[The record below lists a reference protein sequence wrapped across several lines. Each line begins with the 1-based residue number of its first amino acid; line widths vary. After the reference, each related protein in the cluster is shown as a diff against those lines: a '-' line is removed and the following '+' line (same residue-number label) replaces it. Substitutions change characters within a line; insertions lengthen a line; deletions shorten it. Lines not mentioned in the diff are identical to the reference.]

1 MLFIFQFLLI
11 IISQFINGITS
22 QFVLH
27 PNPVSQ
33 IDLKNVTQSVGITNC
48 ISEDEQYAFV
58 ASTYAGIHV
67 IDLSNIYIPKVISVA
82 QSSYA
87 QACAERNNYL
97 FVADQQE
104 GLIIHNITDKQNPKR
119 IATASYTENG
129 FKASYQFVLLSPDFQ
144 FVFALS
150 YGFVFTF
157 QITDITKP
165 RLLPFPLDFTF
176 APNCYTLRFDK
187 SKRFIAIANHISG
200 VTVLDI
206 SNIQKQYIRASSNPK
221 FVIWD
226 VAFTP
231 DSKAFYALDAYNGL
245 YYADP
250 SVLYD
255 NSQQGKVSLNYD
267 LVLQNTDSLVLSMI
281 ITDDG
286 SHMLIGHR
294 STGIKVYQLNS
305 QNYKKLNFI
314 ESLDASYMVITI
326 NLSKNNAKYIYV
338 TNGISLII
346 FQQVTPNINQD
357 YPNMLNTFQSS
368 LTFIDSNVNRFG
380 IFCTNSEVIVAT
392 AGSSLNIYDTTNPYQ
407 PSLLKSVSQQAS
419 NFDNFSIAIATP
431 DFNTLIIAS
440 SQSGVL
446 TFNIKDKS
454 KPIFQNQYQFSYKGQ
469 LMTQATSA
477 KISKDGKKIIVGN
490 SFFGVLIFAFIN
502 STDLS
507 QLQLISVFPN
517 DIACGYERCDST
529 SDGIKFVCACR
540 EIGTIFFQLQ
550 NPGEPPLRKNQF
562 LELAVEQALISQN
575 DKLLFLA
582 NGYQGLIIVDISDFF
597 NPKKLSQLVLQ
608 GWAQAITL
616 IFNENYIVVSQVE
629 KGQLSLINIQDPSNP
644 YEQQRVQFKG
654 ESSTNSCINA
664 ANHDDLYFIGNFGLR
679 YLPIKPKITVHTQ
692 FEVAVYNQNGGFLYY
707 QTLEQGQQLLV
718 GQTIRI
724 TFVQLYNEQN
734 AIISQVYYYRYF
746 EKQVLP
752 PWITFLTTQQQI
764 NLNVD
769 KLGTYNDFSKENKG
783 ENILVLEIQ
792 VQITP
797 NQLINNSLKIDLNLS
812 NYLISLLQQN
822 GYLDQNSYLTDKF
835 NPYVTFDLNF
845 YDGNIYKP
853 SDYSSVY
860 DKIQSFIKQT
870 LTFSKI
876 DYPIRFFIVSSLKFN
891 YQKIINNSADIIQTP
906 SQQVSIFIQITKNGK
921 FVKRIFEGVLASFSD
936 DLTSVKISGQT
947 SFVNAIIKNSIQIA
961 NYTADLSQV
970 SITFILSD
978 ANNYDQTINTSLD
991 QIGFINIH
999 KPVYQDKN
1007 LSLQSQFNR
1016 YYTNNY
1022 LPIEDRFQFSFD
1034 LNTFK
1039 QDEGLQ
1045 LTYTAYILN
1054 GSKPPTQILTGSW
1067 IEFSNVNLAFS
1078 GIRSA
1083 SAFMDTTRV
1092 RIIAD
1097 DGYSQVQDDFYM
1109 TFGSVPF
1116 LYALQIIIQIGGPI
1130 LGIIGLWK
1138 YRYEIHLFLLE
1149 RKNMY
1154 QNEVAVV
1161 GQMYKKQIIIY
1172 GNVQQDGLTLW
1183 NMLKKQNKKLKENL
1197 VQEYKQNNT
1206 IDIYEIITQLEK
1218 IYYKNQI
1225 KFPYI
1230 DPREFDF
1237 DDSRMVR
1244 TIKRI
1249 AYQCVLEKNP
1259 NTNKAYEKL
1268 KKYSL
1273 KNFGRKDWYK
1283 FYLELYPLMDINQ
1296 VLGRDQRVLDQ
1307 PDKDIFQEFQKNTN
1321 NELLNS
1327 NQVRLREVKLISNQ
1341 KADSQLQ
1348 NDILNLNSPLEL
1360 QELTERQKLA
1370 KCSLVENQQM
1380 NITSENQILK
1390 EKILNNEQKQQKAYV
1405 NLNPFPEIHIKQDL
1419 IQETLKQMN
1428 FNLAFD
1434 FNLLAEIMALD
1445 ASGALIT
1452 QPSKLNPSYG
1462 ESIHCLPYQLLN
1474 LQAFRNNSKE
1484 QGCIQKFLNFFNM
1497 SYTSLG
1503 FVMNNPLPKWL
1514 KFQIIDGVI
1523 NMWGIPQPNDE
1534 AEILIRI
1541 INDTG
1546 FAIYSFH
1553 IIIQDQLGNDMRN
1566 KQLLRK
1572 YTMQYNPTSRK
1583 KTGHGKLLHQSI
1595 NNIGSQQFIPAAGS
1609 KLPSQE
1615 SPQLKGQTLRNIPMK
1630 SQFCLGSNQNI
1641 NHNFLSEEQ
1650 VNEQNSD
1657 QNEKNSQNI
1666 NITLKKDGEKEKQ
1679 VSNQETSII
1688 VEIEENMSEKN
1699 DKIEQVK
1706 CQTFQNKSK

>member
-1 MLFIFQFLLI
+1 MFLISQFLLI
-11 IISQFINGITS
+11 ILSQLISDTTS

-33 IDLKNVTQSVGITNC
+33 IDLKNLTQSVGVTNC
-48 ISEDEQYAFV
+48 ISEDEKYAFV
-58 ASTYAGIHV
+58 ASTYAGIHI
-67 IDLSNIYIPKVISVA
+67 IDLSNIYIPKIISVA

-87 QACAERNNYL
+87 QACAEKNNYL

-104 GLIIHNITDKQNPKR
+104 GLVIHNITDKSNPKR
-119 IATASYTENG
+119 ITSVSYTENG
-129 FKASYQFVLLSPDFQ
+129 FKASYQFVLLSPDSQ
-144 FVFALS
+144 YVFVLS

-157 QITDITKP
+157 QITDITNP
-165 RLLPFPLDFTF
+165 NLLPFPIDFTF

-187 SKRFIAIANHISG
+187 SKRFIAIANHILG
-200 VTVLDI
+200 VTILDI

-226 VAFTP
+226 VTFTP

-245 YYADP
+245 YFADP
-250 SVLYD
+250 TVLFD
-255 NSQQGKVSLNYD
+255 DSKQGRVSLNYE
-267 LVLQNTDSLVLSMI
+267 LVMQNTDSLVLSMI
-281 ITDDG
+281 ITEDG

-314 ESLDASYMVITI
+314 QSLDASYMVITI

-338 TNGISLII
+338 TNGISLVI

-357 YPNMLNTFQSS
+357 YPNMLNAFQSS
-368 LTFIDSNVNRFG
+368 LTFINSNVNRFG

-392 AGSSLNIYDTTNPYQ
+392 AGSSLDIYDVANPFQ
-407 PSLLKSVSQQAS
+407 PALLNSISQQQS
-419 NFDNFSIAIATP
+419 NFDNFSIVIATP
-431 DFNTLIIAS
+431 DFNTLIIAA
-440 SQSGVL
+440 SQSGIL
-446 TFNIKDKS
+446 TYNIKDKS
-454 KPIFQNQYQFSYKGQ
+454 NPIFQNQYQFSNKGQ
-469 LMTQATSA
+469 LLTQATSA
-477 KISKDGKKIIVGN
+477 KISKDGKKIFVGN

-502 STDLS
+502 PSDLS
-507 QLQLISVFPN
+507 QLQLINVFPN
-517 DIACGYERCDST
+517 DIACGYERCDSNF
-529 SDGIKFVCACR
+529 DGTKFVCACR

-550 NPGEPPLRKNQF
+550 NPDKPPQRMTQF

-575 DKLLFLA
+575 DNLVFLA
-582 NGYQGLIIVDISDFF
+582 NGYQGLIIVDITDFF

-608 GWAQAITL
+608 GWAQAINL
-616 IFNENYIVVSQVE
+616 LFNENYIVVSQVE

-654 ESSTNSCINA
+654 ESSTNSCLNA
-664 ANHDDLYFIGNFGLR
+664 ANSGDLYFIGNFGLR

-692 FEVAVYNQNGGFLYY
+692 FEVGVYNQNGAFLYY

-718 GQTIRI
+718 GQNIRI
-724 TFVQLYNEQN
+724 TFVQLNSEQN
-734 AIISQVYYYRYF
+734 AIINQVYYYRYF
-746 EKQVLP
+746 EKQILP
-752 PWITFLTTQQQI
+752 PWITFLATQQQI

-769 KLGTYNDFSKENKG
+769 KLGTHNDFSTENKG

-797 NQLINNSLKIDLNLS
+797 SQLINSSLKIDPDLS
-812 NYLISLLQQN
+812 SYLIRLLQQN

-845 YDGNIYKP
+845 YDGKIYKP
-853 SDYSSVY
+853 DRYSSVY
-860 DKIQSFIKQT
+860 DQIQQFIKQT

-876 DYPIRFFIVSSLKFN
+876 DYPIRFFIISSLKFN
-891 YQKIINNSADIIQTP
+891 YQKKFNNSTDIIQTP

-961 NYTADLSQV
+961 NQTADLSQV
-970 SITFILSD
+970 SITYILSD
-978 ANNYDQTINTSLD
+978 SNNYDQTINTSLD

-999 KPVYQDKN
+999 KPVFQDKD
-1007 LSLQSQFNR
+1007 LSLQQQFKR
-1016 YYTNNY
+1016 YFTNSY

-1034 LNTFK
+1034 LNTF
-1039 QDEGLQ
+1039 QQNDGLP

-1054 GSKPPTQILTGSW
+1054 GSNPPTQILTGAW
-1067 IEFSNVNLAFS
+1067 IEFNSINLAFS
-1078 GIRSA
+1078 GIRPA
-1083 SAFMDTTRV
+1083 SAFMQTTWV

-1097 DGYSQVQDDFYM
+1097 DGYSQINDDFYM
-1109 TFGSVPF
+1109 TFGTVPF
-1116 LYALQIIIQIGGPI
+1116 LYALQIIVQIGGPI

-1138 YRYEIHLFLLE
+1138 YRYEIHLFMLE

-1161 GQMYKKQIIIY
+1161 GQMFKKQIIIY
-1172 GNVQQDGLTLW
+1172 GNVQEDGLKLW
-1183 NMLKKQNKKLKENL
+1183 NMLKKQNIKLKENI
-1197 VQEYKQNNT
+1197 VQEYKSNNT
-1206 IDIYEIITQLEK
+1206 IDIYEIICQLEK
-1218 IYYKNQI
+1218 IYYQNQI
-1225 KFPYI
+1225 KFPLI

-1244 TIKRI
+1244 TIKRL
-1249 AYQCVLEKNP
+1249 AYQCVLEENP
-1259 NTNKAYEKL
+1259 NTNKVYQKL

-1283 FYLELYPLMDINQ
+1283 FYLELYPIMDLNQ
-1296 VLGRDQRVLDQ
+1296 VLGRDQRNLDI
-1307 PDKDIFQEFQKNTN
+1307 DKDIFQEFQKNSN
-1321 NELLNS
+1321 YELLTI
-1327 NQVRLREVKLISNQ
+1327 NQVRQREVKQILNQ
-1341 KADSQLQ
+1341 KSYSQLH
-1348 NDILNLNSPLEL
+1348 NDLINLNSPIGY
-1360 QELTERQKLA
+1360 QDSTDRQQLAKLA
-1370 KCSLVENQQM
+1370 PQD
-1380 NITSENQILK
+1380 NITLENQILK
-1390 EKILNNEQKQQKAYV
+1390 EKLLNKEQKQQKAYV
-1405 NLNPFPEIHIKQDL
+1405 NLNPFPEIHIKQQL

-1428 FNLAFD
+1428 LNIAYN

-1445 ASGALIT
+1445 ASGAIT
-1452 QPSKLNPSYG
+1452 TKPSVLTPSYG

-1474 LQAFRNNSKE
+1474 LQAFRNSKE
-1484 QGCIQKFLNFFNM
+1484 QGCIQRFLRFFNM

-1514 KFQIIDGVI
+1514 NFQIIDGVI
-1523 NMWGIPQPNDE
+1523 NMWGVPQPNDE

-1541 INDTG
+1541 INYNG

-1583 KTGHGKLLHQSI
+1583 KKGQGKLLHQSI
-1595 NNIGSQQFIPAAGS
+1595 NNIGSQQFIPIAAAS
-1609 KLPSQE
+1609 KQYSQE
-1615 SPQLKGQTLRNIPMK
+1615 PTQLKGQTLRNIPIK
-1630 SQFCLGSNQNI
+1630 RQFCFGSNATI
-1641 NHNFLSEEQ
+1641 NQNFLSDEQ
-1650 VNEQNSD
+1650 LVEQNDD
-1657 QNEKNSQNI
+1657 QNDNYRQKSEHQ
-1666 NITLKKDGEKEKQ
+1666 KEKKL
-1679 VSNQETSII
+1679 SSIQETSII
-1688 VEIEENMSEKN
+1688 VEIEDNLNEKN
-1699 DKIEQVK
+1699 DKIEEVKTQV
-1706 CQTFQNKSK
+1706 FQNKSN